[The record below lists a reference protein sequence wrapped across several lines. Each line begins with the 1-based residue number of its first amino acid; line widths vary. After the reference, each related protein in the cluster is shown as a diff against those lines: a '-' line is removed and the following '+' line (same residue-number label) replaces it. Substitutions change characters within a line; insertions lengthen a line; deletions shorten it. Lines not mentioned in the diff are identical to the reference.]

1 MIECIFT
8 IDYEIYGNGRGSLKE
23 LAYEPTQK
31 LSAIFDSR
39 NARFVVFAD
48 VAELEMI
55 EVKGADPA
63 IELIIKQLKALYRRG
78 FEIGLHIH
86 PWWYGAQREDEKWI
100 LNYGTYN
107 LCTQTKA
114 RIDEII
120 DRSIKYSRRLLG
132 DPEFVPTSFRAGHLL
147 FQPTRP
153 LSDTLAE
160 RGIKVDSSVYKGGL
174 WRQNNLDYRRAPKC
188 AYYWKFTADVTIAE
202 SEGALLEVPI
212 YTYMAPIWKLFTSKR
227 VGLQQ
232 TSLTVNQTGKK
243 IFGRLHDFLRFRY
256 PLKFD
261 LGQMTKSEMIQM
273 INRIAGLDKE
283 CPSTYHPIVVIMH
296 TKDPIDLNGVDS
308 LLDYLKR
315 SRIKIS
321 TLSDVYSKIKTS
333 DRAPVGG
340 L

>member
-1 MIECIFT
+1 
-8 IDYEIYGNGRGSLKE
+8 
-23 LAYEPTQK
+23 
-31 LSAIFDSR
+31 
-39 NARFVVFAD
+39 
-48 VAELEMI
+48 
-55 EVKGADPA
+55 
-63 IELIIKQLKALYRRG
+63 
-78 FEIGLHIH
+78 
-86 PWWYGAQREDEKWI
+86 
-100 LNYGTYN
+100 
-107 LCTQTKA
+107 
-114 RIDEII
+114 
-120 DRSIKYSRRLLG
+120 
-132 DPEFVPTSFRAGHLL
+132 
-147 FQPTRP
+147 
-153 LSDTLAE
+153 
-160 RGIKVDSSVYKGGL
+160 
-174 WRQNNLDYRRAPKC
+174 
-188 AYYWKFTADVTIAE
+188 
-202 SEGALLEVPI
+202 
-212 YTYMAPIWKLFTSKR
+212 
-227 VGLQQ
+227 
-232 TSLTVNQTGKK
+232 LTVNQTGKK